1 MVAVSVCRLNRRQ
14 YKRIGGIHKEG
25 KVIIMDRDQIN
36 AKNER
41 NLYDYSR
48 PDAVPVLEGLLLDGT
63 LPVQAP
69 WAKKAGA
76 FPPL

>member
-1 MVAVSVCRLNRRQ
+1 
-14 YKRIGGIHKEG
+14 
-25 KVIIMDRDQIN
+25 MDRDQIN

-48 PDAVPVLEGLLLDGT
+48 PDTMPVLEGLLLDGT

-69 WAKKAGA
+69 WAKKASA

>member
-48 PDAVPVLEGLLLDGT
+48 PDTVPVLEGLLLDGT

>member
-1 MVAVSVCRLNRRQ
+1 
-14 YKRIGGIHKEG
+14 
-25 KVIIMDRDQIN
+25 MDRDQIN

-48 PDAVPVLEGLLLDGT
+48 PDAMPVLEGLLLDGT

-69 WAKKAGA
+69 RVKKPALSH
-76 FPPL
+76 PCRPMVLDRIPLRKHQDR